1 MKCLTR
7 ILLALS
13 LLAIGSTASAT
24 VVADG
29 NAGLQL
35 SFLETSDGTWA
46 FVRVQA
52 HYHLPLAGSLT
63 IRRNGE
69 ILKVDPIET
78 VDQTLVT
85 AYLGPNGKDYAVCAQ
100 LNAQTYLGG
109 DNYRPANVKT
119 CVFRSSAPPGV
130 RGPQLGSRLPRPAAT
145 RGGALSL
152 SDL

>member
-13 LLAIGSTASAT
+13 LLAIGSTANAS
-24 VVADG
+24 VVVDG

-52 HYHLPLAGSLT
+52 RYHLPLAGSLT

-78 VDQTLVT
+78 VDQMLVT
-85 AYLGPNGKDYAVCAQ
+85 AFLGPNGKEYAVCAQ
-100 LNAQTYLGG
+100 LDAETFLGG
-109 DNYRPANVKT
+109 DNYRPANVKA
-119 CVFRSSAPPGV
+119 CGFRTSAPPGV
-130 RGPQLGSRLPRPAAT
+130 RAPQFGSRLPRLAAT